1 MGKLP
6 ISDIIVLA
14 RELMIHGVIGKVKIR
29 NLQRNESDKEF
40 TDSFNAVEYI
50 NASCVHFGMNRDE
63 AEKLTMSEF
72 LMMIKAKYP
81 EEKGFTKE
89 EYDGAVDDYFELKK
103 APNCTS

>member
-81 EEKGFTKE
+81 EEKRLHKRRI
-89 EYDGAVDDYFELKK
+89 
-103 APNCTS
+103 